1 MKIST
6 TWLKNWIDLKLNAN
20 ELAQKLSLSGLEA
33 ASIEKAAGDFE
44 KVVVGQIVE
53 CSQHP
58 DADKLKICRVDV
70 GEKENLQ
77 IICGA
82 PNARQGIKVAV
93 ALMDAVLPGNFK
105 IKKAKLRGVE
115 SFGMMCSTRELGL
128 SDDHAGIIELES
140 DAPVGKDFREYW
152 QLDDVI
158 LDLEITP
165 NRGDCLSLQG
175 VAREI
180 AAIEN
185 ISFHPIKIKS
195 IPVNISD
202 TRKVILKAT
211 QKAPRYAGRTI
222 KNINAKAKTPLY
234 IQENLRRCGIRVI
247 HPVVDVLNYVML
259 ALGQP
264 MHAFDLNCLKGNI
277 IVRDAQL
284 NEKIKLLDGSEILLQ
299 ENTLV
304 IADSEKPQAIA
315 GVMGGEESGVTENTT
330 DIFLESAFFV
340 PEFISQ
346 AVRDYHLHSDS
357 SYRFERGVDFNLQI
371 EAMEYATQLLLE
383 ITGGKA
389 GKIIEEIS
397 KKDLPEIK
405 PIILCEEKIKRIL
418 GLEIPAQQ
426 VQKILTALGMEIKS
440 ANKNEWKVM
449 PPSFRFDIEQE
460 IDLIEELI
468 RLYGYDKLPARAYQS
483 ILNTPTKT
491 ETSLTEKDFVK
502 ILVGRGYHEVITY
515 SFVDEALQTLLTMDQ
530 QAIALANPLS
540 HDMKVMRTSLLP
552 GFVKTALYNQNRQI
566 ERVRLFETGLCF
578 EGGETKILQ
587 TQKLGG
593 LVMGFSKPENWS
605 EKNRLIDFYDVKADV
620 EALLTLTHRVND
632 FHWEKTEYPML
643 HPGQSAVLMDKET
656 RVGYLGA
663 LHPALIGKL
672 GLTTTAY
679 VFEFSLLPL
688 SQAVLPRA
696 QVPSKFPAIRR
707 DIAIII
713 DKAIKYDTIRQS
725 VVSQTKGLLH
735 DICVFDL
742 YEGEPI
748 EAGKKSIALN
758 LTFLND
764 SRTLVEEEVN
774 TAVEKIIAM
783 LKKEFNAT
791 LRT

>member
-1 MKIST
+1 MQIST

-371 EAMEYATQLLLE
+371 EAM
-383 ITGGKA
+383 
-389 GKIIEEIS
+389 
-397 KKDLPEIK
+397 
-405 PIILCEEKIKRIL
+405 
-418 GLEIPAQQ
+418 
-426 VQKILTALGMEIKS
+426 
-440 ANKNEWKVM
+440 
-449 PPSFRFDIEQE
+449 
-460 IDLIEELI
+460 
-468 RLYGYDKLPARAYQS
+468 
-483 ILNTPTKT
+483 
-491 ETSLTEKDFVK
+491 
-502 ILVGRGYHEVITY
+502 
-515 SFVDEALQTLLTMDQ
+515 
-530 QAIALANPLS
+530 
-540 HDMKVMRTSLLP
+540 
-552 GFVKTALYNQNRQI
+552 
-566 ERVRLFETGLCF
+566 
-578 EGGETKILQ
+578 
-587 TQKLGG
+587 
-593 LVMGFSKPENWS
+593 
-605 EKNRLIDFYDVKADV
+605 
-620 EALLTLTHRVND
+620 
-632 FHWEKTEYPML
+632 
-643 HPGQSAVLMDKET
+643 
-656 RVGYLGA
+656 
-663 LHPALIGKL
+663 
-672 GLTTTAY
+672 
-679 VFEFSLLPL
+679 
-688 SQAVLPRA
+688 
-696 QVPSKFPAIRR
+696 
-707 DIAIII
+707 
-713 DKAIKYDTIRQS
+713 
-725 VVSQTKGLLH
+725 
-735 DICVFDL
+735 
-742 YEGEPI
+742 
-748 EAGKKSIALN
+748 
-758 LTFLND
+758 
-764 SRTLVEEEVN
+764 
-774 TAVEKIIAM
+774 
-783 LKKEFNAT
+783 
-791 LRT
+791 